1 MGVHVQDGPGPEPTR
16 LQDLTFM
23 MLADDCASVLV
34 ERVSPV
40 GAHTFR
46 ATRLSL
52 VGDVI
57 DRCLV
62 YPDGET
68 YPDPHDRRVA

>member
-1 MGVHVQDGPGPEPTR
+1 VSVHVVEGSGPVPSRCQVDTFQR
-16 LQDLTFM
+16 L
-23 MLADDCASVLV
+23 ASDCASLLV

-40 GAHTFR
+40 GACTFR

-57 DRCLV
+57 DRVLV
-62 YPDGET
+62 YPDGEV
-68 YPDPHDRRVA
+68 YRDPGSRRVA